1 MIINIVG
8 GILVKNKNEVKTSLT
23 NKELQ
28 VYNMLEQLPNNLKH
42 LLLNIIKSADKNQIS
57 IYRDN
62 IKELEGLIEKEL
74 VIINNLYHPYGNE
87 ISLIV
92 LPNAPTLVN
101 KLKYIC
107 IELEN

>member
-1 MIINIVG
+1 M
-8 GILVKNKNEVKTSLT
+8 KNKNEVKTSLN

-42 LLLNIIKSADKNQIS
+42 LLKNIINNADKNQIS